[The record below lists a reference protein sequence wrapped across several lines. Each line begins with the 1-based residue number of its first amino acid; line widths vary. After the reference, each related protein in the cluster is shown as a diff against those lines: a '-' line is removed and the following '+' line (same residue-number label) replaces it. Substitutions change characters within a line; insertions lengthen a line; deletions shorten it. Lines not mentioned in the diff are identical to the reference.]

1 MDTQKMVRLSLL
13 VSLAT
18 VLSILESQLTIPLLP
33 WLKLGLANIMTLIA
47 LTIYG
52 AKAAITVACIRALL
66 AGIFGTLPMLA
77 FSFSAALSSSTA
89 MGVLYRISREK
100 LSIVGISVVGAI
112 IHNITQL
119 FVAFILLRLSH
130 SSLLALTP
138 FMVLFAVGSGIITG
152 FIARYI
158 NRAMN
163 IQTRNSFATRRNA

>member
-1 MDTQKMVRLSLL
+1 
-13 VSLAT
+13 
-18 VLSILESQLTIPLLP
+18 
-33 WLKLGLANIMTLIA
+33 
-47 LTIYG
+47 
-52 AKAAITVACIRALL
+52 
-66 AGIFGTLPMLA
+66 MLA

-100 LSIVGISVVGAI
+100 LSIVGLSVVGAI
-112 IHNITQL
+112 VHNITQL

-163 IQTRNSFATRRNA
+163 TQIRNSFAARRNV